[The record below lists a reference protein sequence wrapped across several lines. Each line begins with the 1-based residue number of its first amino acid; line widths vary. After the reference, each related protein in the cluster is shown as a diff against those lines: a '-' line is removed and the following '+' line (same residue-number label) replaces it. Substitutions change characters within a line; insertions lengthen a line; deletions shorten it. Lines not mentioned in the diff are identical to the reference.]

1 MKAVRF
7 LAGLVAVL
15 LVVVGI
21 AVAVVIGPDD
31 TWGGEPAAV
40 PDGESVV
47 TTSPDLLD
55 VAGFELVVTAAAGEG
70 DVFIG
75 AGHPVHV
82 ENYVTDVA
90 RTRVTGLAPDGIG
103 DSSAAKGER
112 AYPSTPPS
120 ELSVWTEQVTGPG
133 EQQVA
138 VPLTED
144 AAVQVAVLPAT
155 AKGEAPQVGFGYALP
170 GIFVVGLV
178 IALVGLL
185 LLAGVIVLGRRSR
198 RGQRVPVGVSSAES
212 VPEPDEGPTSRQ
224 PGSTMA
230 QRVVTIGAVGV
241 LVAGCSVPRPVEHG
255 ETPGVVPLEQEDAQA
270 MLDDY
275 DERNNAAIK
284 KSHSGDASGWKLADT
299 GPLLSIDETAAKLN
313 AVDQPKGA
321 PNSFDH
327 QAGEVFESSQE
338 AYPLSTALATTDEG
352 STEDGVGLDVFEKES
367 AAAPWKGRS
376 GVWIPSKKDLPTAL
390 SAEEATPSAEDLE
403 RAGEVD
409 ALLERWIEKGKAPG
423 LSVPKE
429 LKDVRAE
436 LSESEKGI
444 DRIAQSSGP
453 WGGDEDRTAPGGS
466 VRTIRV
472 EEGLLVL
479 TDQEWDCRA
488 YLESG
493 YEWKRPTKETKV
505 YGEQHQSNVDKTS
518 VALSA
523 AILVPDSGDAE
534 ILGASTRRVI
544 DFPR

>member
-1 MKAVRF
+1 MKVVRF

-198 RGQRVPVGVSSAES
+198 RAGRARGGVLGAE
-212 VPEPDEGPTSRQ
+212 PAATTPAPSR
-224 PGSTMA
+224 GSTMA

-299 GPLLSIDETAAKLN
+299 GPHLTFDKVVTRTSKVKKSTEEAEEPLHTTAE
-313 AVDQPKGA
+313 
-321 PNSFDH
+321 
-327 QAGEVFESSQE
+327 EVFETSQHS
-338 AYPLSTALATTDEG
+338 YPLWTVLET
-352 STEDGVGLDVFEKES
+352 STEHSAENGPVLEVYEKER
-367 AAAPWKGRS
+367 AADTWKGNS
-376 GVWIPSKKDLPTAL
+376 FVFLTSKEARPTAL
-390 SAEEATPSAEDLE
+390 PADEATPDEGDLE
-403 RAGEVD
+403 RAARAD
-409 ALLERWIEKGKAPG
+409 AQLETWIEKGKAPR
-423 LSVPKE
+423 LSVNRALSDLRKE
-429 LKDVRAE
+429 ADRSGEGV
-436 LSESEKGI
+436 
-444 DRIAQSSGP
+444 DRIAHSVSA
-453 WGGDEDRTAPGGS
+453 WGGAEDRTGPGGS

-472 EEGLLVL
+472 KEGLLVF
-479 TDQEWDCRA
+479 TNQEWKSRA
-488 YLESG
+488 YLESD
-493 YEWKRPTKETKV
+493 YIWRQSKADAQI
-505 YGEQHQSNVDKTS
+505 YGKKNEDNVATTNIA
-518 VALSA
+518 VSA
-523 AILVPDSGDAE
+523 AILVPDEGDAKV
-534 ILGASTRRVI
+534 IGSWAQRVI